1 MTTIMEKTTIAE
13 TMRKDIPA
21 GAAAAAAEADA
32 ERSLHLPGA
41 TWARPAVRI
50 TEVLSMTERSL
61 ILLMTA
67 ANRWNLSVEQDR

>member
-13 TMRKDIPA
+13 AMRKDIPA
-21 GAAAAAAEADA
+21 GAAAEAAAADA
-32 ERSLHLPGA
+32 ERSRHLPGA
-41 TWARPAVRI
+41 TWARPAVPI
-50 TEVLSMTERSL
+50 TEVLSMMERSL

>member
-1 MTTIMEKTTIAE
+1 MITIMGKTTIAE

-21 GAAAAAAEADA
+21 GAAAAAVEADA

-41 TWARPAVRI
+41 TWARPVVHT

-61 ILLMTA
+61 TLLMTA
-67 ANRWNLSVEQDR
+67 ANRWNLSAERDR